1 MPINQKSDNQC
12 NVCGK
17 MFPTRK
23 LLGGHI
29 KIHGNIVEKKIK
41 NCEKSENTECL
52 ICHRLFNSRSIKSHV
67 VQCDTGSLLCEYCDK
82 RFSTLTGLYRHKK
95 EVHMENLGEQRYDC
109 DQCNYSAKRKS
120 LLQHHMKEVHDKEHQ
135 VMIVLKT
142 VDTSRPIW
150 ILSKGMK

>member
-1 MPINQKSDNQC
+1 
-12 NVCGK
+12 
-17 MFPTRK
+17 
-23 LLGGHI
+23 
-29 KIHGNIVEKKIK
+29 
-41 NCEKSENTECL
+41 
-52 ICHRLFNSRSIKSHV
+52 
-67 VQCDTGSLLCEYCDK
+67 
-82 RFSTLTGLYRHKK
+82 
-95 EVHMENLGEQRYDC
+95 MENLGEQRYDC